1 MEKTIP
7 SPTAITAPQSTPE
20 KTEAEINPIEEAN
33 KYLDLIR
40 DDIKNI
46 NEGFQLAARK
56 LKEALLQQ
64 RQKERQYFDA
74 VKKLERIR
82 QASGF

>member
-1 MEKTIP
+1 MQTTIP
-7 SPTAITAPQSTPE
+7 NPTAITASQSNPD
-20 KTEAEINPIEEAN
+20 KTEPEVTPIEEAN
-33 KYLDLIR
+33 QCLDLIR
-40 DDIKNI
+40 DDIKSI
-46 NEGFQLAARK
+46 SERFQLAARK